1 MRKLHDRCGRGEP
14 LDPPRDRT
22 RDQGPEHARG
32 QAGTIALAAPG
43 GDTGSMNDTLDA
55 RLDRA
60 LAALPRAYPGPGG
73 AIALLREGEVLAR
86 HAWGWANAERRIPF
100 TPKSLFR
107 MCSITKQFT
116 CASVLAA
123 FPDPLALDDAIAARL
138 PLLTGPKPNA
148 LQLAHNQSGLRD
160 YWAVAMLH
168 GSPAEAPFGDAEA
181 AMVIAG
187 SKTLQFVPGMRASY
201 VNQNF
206 RLLGDVLAERTGRS
220 FAEHLR
226 GIFDRAGMPSAIL
239 AADTR
244 ALPDGSEGY
253 EQMSQG
259 GHRVAVN
266 RLIWTGD
273 AGLGAS
279 LEDMIAWEQHIDATR
294 DDAGSLYQR
303 LAAPVT
309 FADGRTAPYGFGLAR
324 EDALGRAATG
334 HGGGLRGWSSHRLY
348 LPAER
353 ISLVAMLNHISDARS
368 AAMDV
373 LTAVL
378 GEAKPQTDASLP
390 APDWLGAYVE
400 PETGLAAR
408 IEAAEP
414 GRVRLRFSSW
424 RPETLDLRADG
435 SAGVGGR
442 GSRLVPAPEGLR
454 LERPGDNLFS
464 TLVKAAPGSR
474 GDFAGRYRCAELDA
488 ELTVADA
495 GVPYAAFS
503 GFLGQGRMELLEPIG
518 EDLWALP
525 CPRALDHSPP
535 GDWTLAVRRDGAGKA
550 VGLTLGCWLARGLD
564 YRRV

>member
-1 MRKLHDRCGRGEP
+1 MVGVIAGY
-14 LDPPRDRT
+14 
-22 RDQGPEHARG
+22 ARG
-32 QAGTIALAAPG
+32 GKTAP
-43 GDTGSMNDTLDA
+43 MNDTLDA

-73 AIALLREGEVLAR
+73 AIAVLREGEVLAR
-86 HAWGWANAERRIPF
+86 HAWGWANAERRVAF

-116 CASVLAA
+116 CASALAA
-123 FPDPLALDDAIAARL
+123 FPDPHALDRAIAARL
-138 PLLTGPKPNA
+138 PKLKGPRPNA

-187 SKTLQFVPGMRASY
+187 AKTLHFAPGTRSSY

-220 FAEHLR
+220 LAEHLR
-226 GIFDRAGMPSAIL
+226 GIFDRAGMASAIL

-244 ALPDGSEGY
+244 ALPDGTEGY
-253 EQMSQG
+253 EQMNQG

-279 LEDMIAWEQHIDATR
+279 LDDMIAWEKHIDATR
-294 DDAGSLYQR
+294 EDARSLYQR
-303 LAAPVT
+303 LAAPVA
-309 FADGRTAPYGFGLAR
+309 FADGRPALYGFGLAR
-324 EDALGRAATG
+324 EEALGRAATG

-353 ISLVAMLNHISDARS
+353 ISIVAMLNHISDAR
-368 AAMDV
+368 AAAVDI
-373 LTAVL
+373 LAAVL
-378 GEAKPQTDASLP
+378 GEAKPQPDATLP
-390 APDWLGAYVE
+390 APSWLGSYIE
-400 PETGLAAR
+400 PETGIAAR

-414 GRVRLRFSSW
+414 GRVKLRFASW
-424 RPETLDLRADG
+424 RPETLDLNADG
-435 SAGVGGR
+435 SAGSGAR
-442 GSRLVPAPEGLR
+442 SSRLVPAAEGLR

-464 TLVKAAPGSR
+464 ALVPVKPGMR

-488 ELTVADA
+488 ELTVTDA

-503 GFLGQGRMELLEPIG
+503 GFLGQGRMELLEPVG
-518 EDLWALP
+518 EDLWAMP

-535 GDWTLAVRRDGAGKA
+535 GDWTLAVRRDGAGRA
-550 VGLTLGCWLARGLD
+550 TGITLGCWLARGIE
-564 YRRV
+564 YRLV

>member
-1 MRKLHDRCGRGEP
+1 
-14 LDPPRDRT
+14 
-22 RDQGPEHARG
+22 
-32 QAGTIALAAPG
+32 
-43 GDTGSMNDTLDA
+43 MNDTLDA

-73 AIALLREGEVLAR
+73 AIAVLREGEVLAC
-86 HAWGWANAERRIPF
+86 HAWGWANAERRVPF

-123 FPDPLALDDAIAARL
+123 FPDPTALDDAIAARL
-138 PLLTGPKPNA
+138 PRLAGPKPNA

-181 AMVIAG
+181 AMVTAG
-187 SKTLQFVPGMRASY
+187 SRTLHFAPGTRSSY

-220 FAEHLR
+220 LAEHLR
-226 GIFDRAGMPSAIL
+226 GIFDRAGMVSATL

-244 ALPDGSEGY
+244 ALPDGTEGY
-253 EQMSQG
+253 EQMNQG

-279 LEDMIAWEQHIDATR
+279 LDDMIAWEQHIDATR
-294 DDAGSLYQR
+294 DDAGSLYRR
-303 LAAPVT
+303 LSVPVT
-309 FADGRTAPYGFGLAR
+309 FADGRAAPYGFGLAR
-324 EDALGRAATG
+324 EEALGRAATG

-348 LPAER
+348 LPKER
-353 ISLVAMLNHISDARS
+353 ISVVAMLNHLSDAR
-368 AAMDV
+368 AAAIDV
-373 LTAVL
+373 LAAVL
-378 GEAKPQTDASLP
+378 GEAKPKPDASLP
-390 APDWLGAYVE
+390 APAWLGAYVE
-400 PETGLAAR
+400 PETGIAAR
-408 IEAAEP
+408 VEAGEP
-414 GRVRLRFSSW
+414 GQVKLRFAAW
-424 RPETLDLRADG
+424 RPETLDLKADG
-435 SAGVGGR
+435 SAGGGAR
-442 GSRLVPAPEGLR
+442 ASRLVPTPEGLR
-454 LERPGDNLFS
+454 LERPSDNLFS
-464 TLVKAAPGSR
+464 TLVPVKPGVR
-474 GDFAGRYRCAELDA
+474 ADIVGRYRCAELDA
-488 ELTVADA
+488 ELTVTDA

-518 EDLWALP
+518 EDLWAMP

-535 GDWTLAVRRDGAGKA
+535 GDWTLAVRRDGAGSVA
-550 VGLTLGCWLARGLD
+550 GLTLGCWLARGLD